1 MTYQVIYSSESSTPL
16 QQDDLEAILEQAR
29 RNNAKNAI
37 TGALVYVDGIFF
49 QILEGEPQIVR
60 SLMEKIDSDVRHET
74 VTILREV
81 EIPAALFSDW
91 KMAYVSATA
100 EQIAQWAG
108 LSEVTAIPQVLKDI
122 RQTPSLAAEVTKGI
136 LAVLQAEPHKPI
148 GRE

>member
-60 SLMEKIDSDVRHET
+60 TLMEKIDSDVRHET

-148 GRE
+148 VRE